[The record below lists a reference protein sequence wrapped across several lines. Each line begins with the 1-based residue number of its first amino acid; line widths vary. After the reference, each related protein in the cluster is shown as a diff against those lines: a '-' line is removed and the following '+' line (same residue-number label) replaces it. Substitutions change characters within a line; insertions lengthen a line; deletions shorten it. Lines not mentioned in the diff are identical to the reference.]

1 MTLRD
6 EGFRFC
12 LSPDRQQAR
21 WPHPTELQITH
32 RDWLDVT
39 DLPDD
44 ELVELIQ
51 RDEQQL
57 ELSI

>member
-21 WPHPTELQITH
+21 WLHPTELQITH
-32 RDWLDVT
+32 RDWRDVT
-39 DLPDD
+39 DLPTD
-44 ELVELIQ
+44 ELAGLIQ
-51 RDEQQL
+51 RDGRQQ
-57 ELSI
+57 ELPL